1 MINRINIFKRVA
13 SLIVILTCC
22 ICSIQVMAQEVT
34 EKIAVTGKVTDVNK
48 EPIVGANVVIE
59 STYIGVIT
67 DVYGNFKIEVPK
79 NSELSISFIGYV
91 TQRLTIT
98 EPVNL
103 DIILESDMAELDD
116 VVVIG
121 YGTVKKKDLTGSI
134 ESVSGDLLVKSNN
147 TNITETLNGNVSG
160 VLVSK
165 SSNRPGADMSM
176 QIRGANSIN
185 SSNEPLYVINGV
197 PSYSGMKHLNASD
210 IESIDVLKD
219 ASSAAIYGSRG
230 ANGVVIITTKGAN
243 KKKGFS
249 IDYSGS
255 FGVKTPTRIPDMIGN
270 KGNGLEYV
278 DYRVALWKKK
288 YGDAS
293 LSRTDFLTDSE
304 KKRIR
309 NGEYYDWLREIS
321 DQSYVTNHS
330 ISTSGGN
337 ETTSYS
343 LGMGYLSDEGM
354 IGKEQFTRYTAN
366 VGIEHRFNDIITT
379 GMSSYISD
387 NKTNHGSQDALLNAY
402 FLPPIVSPYDDNGN
416 YAFIIQP
423 TSSKINPFIQ
433 NQNNIRETKAFYS
446 NFSGFLEIKPIKGL
460 SLKSQIAYQ
469 FDTDLYGEWI
479 GKYTQQKG
487 GVNPSEAYRSEGR
500 NTNIVWD
507 NILSYQNK
515 FNESHRIDAIGLF
528 NMQKDTHQGS
538 GMRGIGLPYKSD
550 WHAIQT
556 ADEITDVSS
565 YYWESSMTSFMGRL
579 NYTLLD
585 KYMVTLTG
593 RYDGTSRLK
602 GDNQW
607 GFLPAAALGWQI
619 KNEGFMQ
626 DVEAINQLKLRL
638 SYGKTGN
645 NNLSH
650 NITLT
655 ELGLSRYTFGSN
667 GVNGFGISNVRG
679 NENLKW
685 EMTSEYNVGLDF
697 GLLNN
702 RVSGTMDAYTRETDG
717 LIFNRAVGSLNGY
730 SSVYQNIG
738 KTSNKGI
745 ELTLNTVNISKNDF
759 YWKTNLTFS
768 LNRNKIEELYG
779 DNQDDLGNR
788 WFIGEPVS
796 VIYDL
801 KHLGIWQA
809 DEEAEA
815 TKYGQ
820 SVGHIKVEDVNGD
833 YNLDQQ
839 DFQIIG
845 TPSPDWMAGMIN
857 SFVYKNLDFSFDI
870 YARVGGIYNDS
881 FTYMFT
887 AWDNEHWNKA
897 DVNYWTAENSSDEYQ
912 QVGAQSYHTQV
923 LGQVSGTFVKV
934 RNITLGYALSNSVLS
949 KIGLKKLRL
958 YSQVQNPFT
967 FTDFIGSDPETIGE
981 NVNTQLSL
989 YPMTFTFGINA
1000 NF

>member
-1 MINRINIFKRVA
+1 MKNHNRIYKRFLCLFVVLA
-13 SLIVILTCC
+13 FIAGGFNVL
-22 ICSIQVMAQEVT
+22 AQT
-34 EKIAVTGKVTDVNK
+34 QMEKITVTGKVIDDNRL
-48 EPIVGANVVIE
+48 PIVGANIVVE
-59 STYIGVIT
+59 STTNGVIS
-67 DVYGNFKIEVPK
+67 DIDGNFNIEVPK
-79 NSELSISFIGYV
+79 NSVLNISFIGFV
-91 TQRLTIT
+91 TQKFLIE
-98 EPVNL
+98 EPSNL
-103 DIILESDMAELDD
+103 EVILISDMAQLDD

-134 ESVSGDLLVKSNN
+134 ETLSGDLLMKSNN

-160 VLVSK
+160 VLVTK

-176 QIRGANSIN
+176 QIRGVNSIN

-270 KGNGLEYV
+270 KGDGLEYV
-278 DYRVALWKKK
+278 DYRIALWKKK

-293 LSRTDFLTDSE
+293 LSRPDFLTDAE
-304 KKRIR
+304 KRRIR
-309 NGEYYDWLREIS
+309 NGEYYDWLREVS
-321 DQSYVTNHS
+321 DQSYVNSHS
-330 ISTSGGN
+330 ITTAGGN
-337 ETTSYS
+337 DKTSYS
-343 LGMGYLSDEGM
+343 FGIGYLNDQGM
-354 IGKEQFTRYTAN
+354 VGNEEFTRYTAN
-366 VGIEHRFNDIITT
+366 VGLEHRFNDKLTT
-379 GMSSYISD
+379 GMSTYISEH
-387 NKTNHGSQDALLNAY
+387 KTNHGSEDALLNAY

-416 YAFIIQP
+416 YAFIVQP

-433 NQNNIRETKAFYS
+433 NQNNIRETNAFYS
-446 NFSGFLEIKPIKGL
+446 NFSGFIELKPIEGL
-460 SLKSQIAYQ
+460 SLKSQVAYQ
-469 FDTDLYGEWI
+469 FDTDLYGEWV
-479 GKYTQQKG
+479 GQYTQQKG
-487 GVNPSEAYRSEGR
+487 GVNPSEAYRREGR
-500 NTNIVWD
+500 NTNVVWD
-507 NILSYQNK
+507 NIVSYSKAISEN
-515 FNESHRIDAIGLF
+515 HRLDAIGLF

-538 GMRGIGLPYKSD
+538 AMRGIGLPYQSD

-565 YYWESSMTSFMGRL
+565 YYWESSMISYMGRL
-579 NYTLLD
+579 NYTLMD

-619 KNEGFMQ
+619 KKEGFMQ
-626 DVEAINQLKLRL
+626 NMEAINQLKLRL

-645 NNLSH
+645 NNLNH

-679 NENLKW
+679 NENLEW
-685 EMTSEYNVGLDF
+685 EMTSEYNLGLDF
-697 GLLNN
+697 GILNN
-702 RVSGTMDAYTRETDG
+702 RIAGTVDVYTRETDG
-717 LIFNRAVGSLNGY
+717 LIFNRAVGSVNGY
-730 SSVYQNIG
+730 NSVYQNIG

-745 ELTLNTVNISKNDF
+745 ELSLNTINISKTNF
-759 YWKTNLTFS
+759 YWKTNFTFS
-768 LNRNKIEELYG
+768 LNRNMIEELYG

-788 WFIGEPVS
+788 WFIGEPVN
-796 VIYDL
+796 VIYDF
-801 KHLGIWQA
+801 KQLGIWQA

-815 TKYGQ
+815 GKYGQ

-833 YNLDQQ
+833 YNLDEQ
-839 DFQIIG
+839 DFQILG
-845 TPSPDWMAGMIN
+845 TPSPDWTAGMIN
-857 SFVYKNLDFSFDI
+857 SFVYKNFDFSFDI
-870 YARVGGIYNDS
+870 YARVGGVYNDQ
-881 FTYMFT
+881 FTYMFS

-897 DVNYWTAENSSDEYQ
+897 DVNYWTAENGSNEYQ

-923 LGQVSGTFVKV
+923 LGNISGTFVKV
-934 RNITLGYALSNSVLS
+934 RNITLGYALGDNILS
-949 KIGLKKLRL
+949 KIGLSKLRL
-958 YSQVQNPFT
+958 YGQVQNPFT
-967 FTDFIGSDPETIGE
+967 FTDYIGSDPETIGE

>member
-1 MINRINIFKRVA
+1 
-13 SLIVILTCC
+13 
-22 ICSIQVMAQEVT
+22 MAQEVT